1 MVKTKTRRFLS
12 WLVIFALCFG
22 LFGPSGG
29 ASASSTN
36 YTVTYTNS
44 TATAV
49 TLHWTADNW
58 SSITD
63 TEMTRN
69 GTTFTANV
77 SVAEGATLS
86 YCYHITAPTDS
97 WDNNGGKNWTVTIP
111 SAGRYEAENAALS
124 GGAKINTNHTGYS
137 GAGFV
142 DGFTVSGASA
152 AFAVQ
157 TLAAGSYN
165 ATLRYANATGSVK
178 TVSVYVNGTKI
189 KQTTLES
196 LSSWDTWGEQS
207 ESLSLQAGS
216 NIITYKYDSTDSG
229 NINIDYVTILAGT
242 VPTATPSPT
251 VQPTANPSA
260 TPTPEVT
267 PSPTPVP
274 TASPTP
280 TNTPTIT
287 PTNTPTATT
296 TPTPSPSPSHS
307 PTLSPTVTPTPSPTA
322 SATPS
327 PTATAAGITVHVKKP
342 PGWNSAMRIHYWNLS
357 PSSVPVSGAWP
368 GILMKAEGNGWY
380 SYTIPG
386 AASTSLIFNDSNGK
400 QTGDLTRNV
409 KESWYYTDNV
419 WYTSNPE
426 ALKTPV
432 ITVSPAP
439 KTYDAA
445 QTVAL
450 TSSNSGDKIYYT
462 INGSTPTTASAL
474 YTAPI
479 QVSSSLTIKAFGVN
493 ADGVAGSVASFAY
506 VIDPNAD
513 LQPPIITP
521 NLPVGQSATA
531 VNVSFNIKDNKAAA
545 VTAYYTDNGSEP
557 TTNSKIYLTGNTLA
571 GVTGPQIQ
579 ISQTTTLKFL
589 VIDGAGNRTTRS
601 FVYSIGSKGD
611 FREDSIYFVMTSRFY
626 DGDPGNNAHAW
637 EDAKAGNPV
646 SDPAWRGDFKGLIQ
660 KLDYIKALGFSAIW
674 ITPVVQNA
682 SGYDYHGYHAMNF
695 SKIDPRYES
704 AGASY
709 QDLINA
715 AHAKGIKVIQDI
727 VVNHTGNFGEENLFP
742 MFKKDPA
749 KPDTIA
755 NLLKITDKLPAN
767 YDTMTPDQQYQ
778 ARLALMK
785 TAETNNNMYHTE
797 KSLSWESY
805 TVQTGQ
811 IAGDCVDL
819 NTENPVV
826 NQYLIDSYNQY
837 IDMGVDAF
845 RLDTVKH
852 VSRYI
857 FNKYFIPAWKE
868 RGGSNFFIF
877 GEVATRY
884 RDVWNSGIPAISTPF
899 YTWKSAK
906 PYPGDG
912 KNDYATN
919 KLSVEQE
926 WVDNSTTAG
935 QPTSNNAFLIGNN
948 YHTPDYSMKS
958 GMDVIDF
965 PMHWAF
971 KTAQEAFSM
980 RSGDQFYNDATWNVT
995 YVDSHDYAPDQ
1006 APENQRFAGTQDT
1019 WAENLTLMFTFRGI
1033 PAIFYG
1039 SEIEF
1044 QKGKAIDVGPNAPL
1058 STTGRAYFGNHIE
1071 GSVTVQDYGRYT
1083 NATGTLAE
1091 SLNHPLAK
1099 HIRQL
1104 NLIRRAVPA
1113 LQKGQYST
1121 ENVSGNLAFKRRYT
1135 DASKGI
1141 DSFALVT
1148 ISGNATFTG
1157 IPNGTY
1163 VDAVT
1168 GDTKTVTNGTI
1179 TLNCSGKG
1187 NARVYVLNGSGGIGE
1202 SGTYLK

>member
-1 MVKTKTRRFLS
+1 MVRNKTRRFLS
-12 WLVIFALCFG
+12 WLIIVALCFG
-22 LFGPSGG
+22 LFGTAGG
-29 ASASSTN
+29 ASASNTN
-36 YTVTYTNS
+36 YTVTYTNT

-49 TLHWTADNW
+49 TLHWTTNNW
-58 SSITD
+58 TTLTD
-63 TEMTRN
+63 TVMTKN
-69 GTTFTANV
+69 GTTFTANITV
-77 SVAEGATLS
+77 SEGVTLT

-97 WDNNGGKNWTVTIP
+97 WDNNNGKNWSVIIP
-111 SAGRYEAENAALS
+111 AAGKYEAESAVLS
-124 GGAKINTNHTGYS
+124 GGAKVNTNHTGYS
-137 GAGFV
+137 GTGFV
-142 DGFTVSGASA
+142 DGYTASGASTT
-152 AFAVQ
+152 FTVQ
-157 TLAAGSYN
+157 ASAAGAYN
-165 ATLRYANATGSVK
+165 ATLHYANASGSAK
-178 TVSVYVNGTKI
+178 TLSVYVNGTKV
-189 KQTTLES
+189 KQTTLAN
-196 LSSWDTWGEQS
+196 LANWDTWSDQTE
-207 ESLSLQAGS
+207 LLTLLAG
-216 NIITYKYDSTDSG
+216 NNTITYKYDAADSG
-229 NINIDYVTILAGT
+229 NINIDYVNVLPGT
-242 VPTATPSPT
+242 SP
-251 VQPTANPSA
+251 
-260 TPTPEVT
+260 TPTPTST
-267 PSPTPVP
+267 PTS

-280 TNTPTIT
+280 TV
-287 PTNTPTATT
+287 TPTA
-296 TPTPSPSPSHS
+296 
-307 PTLSPTVTPTPSPTA
+307 SPTVTPTPT
-322 SATPS
+322 
-327 PTATAAGITVHVKKP
+327 PTATVSPTPTSTATGITVHFKKP
-342 PGWNSAMRIHYWNLS
+342 STWNSAVRIHYWNLN
-357 PSSVPVSGAWP
+357 PATVPVSGAWP
-368 GILMKAEGNGWY
+368 GILMNSDGNDWY
-380 SYTIPG
+380 SYTISG
-386 AASTSLIFNDSNGK
+386 AAGTSLIFNDSNGK
-400 QTGDLTRNV
+400 QTADLARTI

-419 WYTSNPE
+419 WYDANPE
-426 ALKTPV
+426 VPKIPV

-439 KTYDAA
+439 KTYDST

-450 TSSNSGDKIYYT
+450 SSSNSGDKIYYT
-462 INGSTPTTASAL
+462 TNGSTPTTASAL
-474 YTAPI
+474 YTSPI

-493 ADGVAGSVASFAY
+493 TSGQAGSVASFAY
-506 VIDPNAD
+506 VIDLNAD
-513 LQPPIITP
+513 LQAPTLTA
-521 NLPVGQSATA
+521 NLPVGQSTTA
-531 VNVSFNIKDNKAAA
+531 VTVSFNIKDNKAATT
-545 VTAYYTDNGSEP
+545 TAYYTDDGTEP
-557 TTNSKIYLTGNTLA
+557 TTGSKVYISGNALVGLA
-571 GVTGPQIQ
+571 GPSIL
-579 ISQTTTLKFL
+579 ISKTTTLKFL
-589 VIDGAGNRTTRS
+589 VIDAAGNRTTQS
-601 FVYSIGSKGD
+601 FVYSIGNKGD
-611 FREDSIYFVMTSRFY
+611 FREDSIYFVITSRFY
-626 DGDPGNNAHAW
+626 DGDTSNNVHAW
-637 EDAKAGNPV
+637 DDAKAGNPD

-682 SGYDYHGYHAMNF
+682 SGYDYHGYHAINF
-695 SKIDPRYES
+695 AKVDPRYES

-715 AHAKGIKVIQDI
+715 AHARGIKVIQDI

-742 MFKKDPA
+742 MFKKDA
-749 KPDTIA
+749 TKADTIA

-785 TAETNNNMYHTE
+785 TAETNNNIYHTE

-826 NQYLIDSYNQY
+826 NQYLINSYNQY

-845 RLDTVKH
+845 RVDTVKH

-857 FNKYFIPAWKE
+857 FNKYFVPAWKA

-906 PYPGDG
+906 SYPGDG
-912 KNDYATN
+912 QNDYASN

-926 WVDNSTTAG
+926 WADNSTTTG
-935 QPTSNNAFLIGNN
+935 QPTSNNAFLIGNS
-948 YHTPDYSMKS
+948 YHAPDYSMKS

-971 KTAQEAFSM
+971 KSAQEAFSM
-980 RSGDQFYNDATWNVT
+980 RSGDQYYNDATWNVT

-1019 WAENLTLMFTFRGI
+1019 WAENLALMFTFRGI

-1044 QKGKAIDVGPNAPL
+1044 QKGKVIDPGPNAPL
-1058 STTGRAYFGNHIE
+1058 STTGRAYYGDHIE
-1071 GSVTVQDYGRYT
+1071 GSVTVQDFGKYT

-1091 SLNHPLAK
+1091 SLNYPLAK

-1121 ENVSGNLAFKRRYT
+1121 ENVSGELAFKRRYT
-1135 DASKGI
+1135 DTSKGI

-1148 ISGNATFTG
+1148 ISGNATFSG

-1168 GDTKTVTNGTI
+1168 GDSKTVTNGTI
-1179 TLNCSGKG
+1179 TLTCSGKG

-1202 SGTYLK
+1202 TGTYLK

>member
-1 MVKTKTRRFLS
+1 MVRNKTRRFLS
-12 WLVIFALCFG
+12 WLVIVALCFS
-22 LFGPSGG
+22 LFGASGG
-29 ASASSTN
+29 ASASNTN

-49 TLHWTADNW
+49 TLHWTTNNW
-58 SSITD
+58 SSVAD
-63 TEMTRN
+63 TAMTRN
-69 GTTFTANV
+69 GTTFTANLAV
-77 SVAEGATLS
+77 TEGATLT

-111 SAGRYEAENAALS
+111 SAGRYEAENAALT
-124 GGAKINTNHTGYS
+124 GGAKVNTNHTGYS

-142 DGFTVSGASA
+142 DGYTASGAATAFTVQASA
-152 AFAVQ
+152 AGA
-157 TLAAGSYN
+157 YN
-165 ATLRYANATGSVK
+165 ATLRYANATGSAK
-178 TVSVYVNGTKI
+178 TVSVYVNGTKV
-189 KQTTLES
+189 KQTTLAS
-196 LSSWDTWGEQS
+196 LSSWDTWGEQT

-216 NIITYKYDSTDSG
+216 NTITYKYDSTDSG
-229 NINIDYVTILAGT
+229 NINIDYLTVLPGT
-242 VPTATPSPT
+242 TPTPTATPVPT
-251 VQPTANPSA
+251 VQPTAIPSA
-260 TPTPEVT
+260 TPSPTPVVT

-274 TASPTP
+274 TATPTP
-280 TNTPTIT
+280 S
-287 PTNTPTATT
+287 PTNTPTAT
-296 TPTPSPSPSHS
+296 
-307 PTLSPTVTPTPSPTA
+307 PTA
-322 SATPS
+322 SVTPS

-342 PGWNSAMRIHYWNLS
+342 SGWNSAMRIHYWNLS
-357 PSSVPVSGAWP
+357 PSTVPVSGAWP
-368 GILMKAEGNGWY
+368 GILMKSDGNDWY

-419 WYTSNPE
+419 WYTANPE

-439 KTYDAA
+439 KTYDSA

-450 TSSNSGDKIYYT
+450 SSSNTGDKIYYT
-462 INGSTPTTASAL
+462 TNGSTPTIASAL

-479 QVSSSLTIKAFGVN
+479 QVSSSMTIKAFGVN
-493 ADGVAGSVASFAY
+493 ADGVAGSVSSFAY
-506 VIDPNAD
+506 VIDLNAD
-513 LQPPIITP
+513 LQPPLITP

-545 VTAYYTDNGSEP
+545 VAAYYTDDGTEP
-557 TTNSKIYLTGNTLA
+557 TTSSKLYLTGNVLA
-571 GVTGPQIQ
+571 GLTGPQIL
-579 ISQTTTLKFL
+579 ISKTTTLKFL
-589 VIDGAGNRTTRS
+589 VIDAAANKATQS

-611 FREDSIYFVMTSRFY
+611 FREDSIYFVITSRFY
-626 DGDPGNNAHAW
+626 DGDTSNNAHAW
-637 EDAKAGNPV
+637 DDAKAGNPD

-682 SGYDYHGYHAMNF
+682 SGYDYHGYHAINF
-695 SKIDPRYES
+695 AKVDPRYES

-709 QDLINA
+709 QELINA

-742 MFKKDPA
+742 MFKKDET

-755 NLLKITDKLPAN
+755 NLLKITNKLPAN
-767 YDTMTPDQQYQ
+767 YDSMTPDQQYQ

-785 TAETNNNMYHTE
+785 TAETNNNIYHTE

-845 RLDTVKH
+845 RVDTVKH

-857 FNKYFIPAWKE
+857 FNKYFVPAWKE
-868 RGGSNFFIF
+868 RGGAGFFIF

-906 PYPGDG
+906 SYPGDG
-912 KNDYATN
+912 QNDYASN

-926 WVDNSTTAG
+926 WADNATTAG
-935 QPTSNNAFLIGNN
+935 QPTSNNAFLIGNT

-1019 WAENLTLMFTFRGI
+1019 WAENLALMFTFRGI
-1033 PAIFYG
+1033 PAIYYG

-1058 STTGRAYFGNHIE
+1058 STTGRAYFGDHIE
-1071 GSVTVQDYGRYT
+1071 GSVTVQDFGRYT

-1168 GDTKTVTNGTI
+1168 GDIKNVTNGTI